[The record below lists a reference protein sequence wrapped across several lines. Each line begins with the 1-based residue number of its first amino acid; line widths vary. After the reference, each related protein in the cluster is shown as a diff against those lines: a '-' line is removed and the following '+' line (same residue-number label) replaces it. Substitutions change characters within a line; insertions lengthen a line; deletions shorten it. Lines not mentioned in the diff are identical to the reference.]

1 MLDPEAAAAINIKII
16 SGRIRPPAE
25 EEAAS
30 SMTTTGSISM
40 TGSDMLPANAVDAA
54 TPKAAASANFFI
66 LFLQLIAHGKS

>member
-1 MLDPEAAAAINIKII
+1 MEDPEAAAAINARRINGTIK
-16 SGRIRPPAE
+16 PPPE

-30 SMTTTGSISM
+30 SMATTGAISM

-66 LFLQLIAHGKS
+66 LFLQLIAHGKI